1 MATKTANS
9 AAGNVISIPAD
20 PYSYENLLMYHTSL
34 SLVERM
40 VQENLL
46 TPADY
51 RKSVKILSKKSGFP
65 PGSIFTEIA

>member
-9 AAGNVISIPAD
+9 AAVNVISIPAD

-40 VQENLL
+40 VQE
-46 TPADY
+46 
-51 RKSVKILSKKSGFP
+51 
-65 PGSIFTEIA
+65 